1 MQDDLCSFS
10 IQTDNTSYFYCE
22 TKKAKEKNIIQKKE
36 TDNRSNIL
44 RTPGILLSKRD
55 NKTKLK
61 KLESHG

>member
-1 MQDDLCSFS
+1 MQDDLFSFS

-44 RTPGILLSKRD
+44 RTPGILLSKSKR
-55 NKTKLK
+55 
-61 KLESHG
+61 